1 MMKRITCVFL
11 VFSILAGLFSVSCFA
26 EKPNSYKVGDI
37 IEFGFYPQTEVTDA
51 NILNSLN
58 SLLRDDQWI
67 SYGYHHTEKKKTLAS
82 DFMRYADVSFDGK
95 RYRAVAFDE
104 YRPNYTSHNFDE
116 AGAKRFQSFAGY
128 KTDTVY
134 WFAYE
139 PIEWIVMDAENR
151 LIVSKDILD
160 SQPFDYSCYNVK
172 EYRNGAFTQV
182 CYGDQEHSHLSTDYP
197 FSTIHN
203 WLNADTGFSET
214 AFTKAQF
221 DLIEQTVLDDV
232 FTAFDGVFS
241 AKVFLLS
248 VDQYRTYQDSDQL
261 LDNCFGTDYAQC
273 QGLDSKW
280 KAVLASNDQADMW
293 WVRNDPENNGAGT
306 WGNGS
311 HVRIDGAVEAY
322 HHTNATTVGV
332 RPAMRLKELKSDTSL
347 KKVSSTQKVKAV
359 NYKSEFDFASVFGA
373 GTKDALYRS
382 SDSEIATVTDGGI
395 IRGCGTGSAL
405 ITRITADENDHETKE
420 VLSITIKY
428 AWWQTLIRIFLLGF
442 LWY

>member
-1 MMKRITCVFL
+1 MKKAACFVL
-11 VFSILAGLFSVSCFA
+11 VFTLLAGIISFSCFA
-26 EKPNSYKVGDI
+26 ENTGDYKVGDI
-37 IEFGFYPQTEVTDA
+37 VEFGTYPQTKVTDA
-51 NILNSLN
+51 NTLKSLN
-58 SLLRDDQWI
+58 ALLKDDQWI
-67 SYGYHHTEKKKTLAS
+67 SYGYRHTEKKKTLAS

-95 RYRAVAFDE
+95 QYRAVVFDK
-104 YRPNYTSHNFDE
+104 YRPNYTSHDFDM
-116 AGAKRFQSFAGY
+116 AGAKHFQSFAGY

-139 PIEWIVMDAENR
+139 PIRWIVIDTENQ
-151 LIVSKDILD
+151 LIVSRDILD
-160 SQPFDYSCYNVK
+160 SQPFDFSCYNVK
-172 EYRNGAFTQV
+172 EYRSGNTTQV
-182 CYGDQEHSHLSTDYP
+182 CYGDRERTHLSTDYP
-197 FSTIHN
+197 FSTVHD
-203 WLNADTGFSET
+203 WLNDDTGFSET

-232 FTAFDGVFS
+232 FTTFDGVFS

-382 SDSEIATVTDGGI
+382 SDSEIATVTDSGF
-395 IRGCGTGSAL
+395 IRACGTGSVL